1 MREIKV
7 TQGSPEW
14 HRARLG
20 CPSGSNFKRL
30 ITSRGERASTADT
43 YINELIAERV
53 TQEQTLVTETEWM
66 ARGKELE
73 VDAKS
78 VYEWLN
84 AVDINDV
91 GFLKDDQYECGVSP
105 DGLISRNGGI
115 EIKCPK
121 PSTHVDYFRKQKV
134 PSIYIPQIQGCM
146 WITGRKWWD
155 FMSYHP
161 DMEPIIIRVY
171 RDQEFIKKLNKI
183 VIEACQIID
192 EVAKEMEARK
202 Q

>member
-1 MREIKV
+1 MRILDL

-14 HRARLG
+14 LEARLG

-30 ITSRGERASTADT
+30 ITSRGEPSSTAET
-43 YINELIAERV
+43 YNNELIAEAV
-53 TQEQTLVTETEWM
+53 TGEPTFVTETEWM
-66 ARGKELE
+66 ARGKALE

-78 VYEWLN
+78 YYEFEN
-84 AVDINDV
+84 GVDIQDV
-91 GFLKDDQYECGVSP
+91 GFIKDDQYDCGVSP
-105 DGLISRNGGI
+105 DGLIGKDGGI

-121 PSTHVDYFRKQKV
+121 PSTHVQYRRVKKV

-161 DMEPIIIRVY
+161 TMEPLVIRVH
-171 RDQEFIKKLNKI
+171 RDEEFIRKLNLI
-183 VIEACQIID
+183 VIDACKTIEAEAKKI
-192 EVAKEMEARK
+192 EVR
-202 Q
+202 

>member
-1 MREIKV
+1 MRILDL

-14 HRARLG
+14 LEARLG

-30 ITSRGERASTADT
+30 ITSRGEPSSTAET
-43 YINELIAERV
+43 YINELIAEAV
-53 TQEQTLVTETEWM
+53 TGEPTFVTETEWM
-66 ARGKELE
+66 ARGKALE

-78 VYEWLN
+78 YYEFEN
-84 AVDINDV
+84 GVDIQDV
-91 GFLKDDQYECGVSP
+91 GFIKDDQYDCGVSP
-105 DGLISRNGGI
+105 DGLIGKDGGI

-121 PSTHVDYFRKQKV
+121 PSTHVQYRRVKKV

-161 DMEPIIIRVY
+161 TMEPLVIRVH
-171 RDQEFIKKLNKI
+171 RDEEFIRKLNLI
-183 VIEACQIID
+183 VIDACKTIEAEAKKI
-192 EVAKEMEARK
+192 EVR
-202 Q
+202 